1 MTTRSRSAL
10 ARLATA
16 SLLAAGLT
24 GLTAV
29 TARAAAGCSNDG
41 VGTVTVALDGSPS
54 TITAPVANLDPFVVD
69 GSSTN
74 CDSGTQTVH
83 VVGTAGDDT
92 VRLRFVASGQIVTGG
107 LLTADKAELQVDL
120 AGGNDTLI
128 IETTPFA
135 DTVASSAVGIS
146 VTSQSQDVATDSVE
160 AVTVE
165 TGAGDD
171 TVDLSADADYAV
183 PTSVQPGAG
192 LDTVTGGAA
201 GDTFVATPAGDTSD
215 AEADSFT
222 GGGGADAVDYT
233 ARLGSVTVDVG
244 TPAGSGETGEGD
256 TVGTDIETFR
266 TGPGDD
272 TVFGDNF
279 GQTIETGDGND
290 SVYPMGGDDT
300 VDVGTGG
307 DNVDAG
313 SGDDGADTY
322 LGSSDATLD
331 YTGRSV
337 ALTINLVLADEVG
350 EPGEG
355 DMVAGFGTVKGGS
368 GADTIVGTTMAE
380 HLIGGP
386 GKDVITGGGGAD
398 VLEGDGGNDTFPQ
411 GAAPDGSD
419 TVVGGSGI
427 DRIDYS
433 QRTTRVV
440 ATLGGHGGG
449 AGESDTI
456 GLDVEAISGGH
467 AGDSLTGSSL
477 ANTFYANQGD
487 DVIRGMGGADT
498 EQGGPGNDVLLQ
510 DAAAN
515 GGDVLSGGTGVD
527 RVDYSGRG
535 AAVKVTL
542 DNRANDGT
550 GSEGDNVKSDVENV
564 RGGRGADTLTGSSVA
579 NTLEGLAGN
588 DVLDGQGGIDRL
600 VCGTGADRAVRR
612 TGDRYSAC
620 ETIR

>member
-183 PTSVQPGAG
+183 PTPVQPGAG

-266 TGPGDD
+266 TGSGDD

-337 ALTINLVLADEVG
+337 ALTINLVLADQVG

-433 QRTTRVV
+433 QRTTLLADEQPPVR
-440 ATLGGHGGG
+440 
-449 AGESDTI
+449 GER
-456 GLDVEAISGGH
+456 H
-467 AGDSLTGSSL
+467 
-477 ANTFYANQGD
+477 
-487 DVIRGMGGADT
+487 
-498 EQGGPGNDVLLQ
+498 
-510 DAAAN
+510 
-515 GGDVLSGGTGVD
+515 
-527 RVDYSGRG
+527 RG
-535 AAVKVTL
+535 AI
-542 DNRANDGT
+542 GHH
-550 GSEGDNVKSDVENV
+550 EGDEREGRRRALRRAQSVRAPGQPTAADEVPRNARWVPCGHPGLARFHTAERAPPPPTRGIALHRDVQT
-564 RGGRGADTLTGSSVA
+564 RPACTGGRGWGISVFPADL
-579 NTLEGLAGN
+579 
-588 DVLDGQGGIDRL
+588 LDQ
-600 VCGTGADRAVRR
+600 
-612 TGDRYSAC
+612 
-620 ETIR
+620 